1 MNSRENL
8 VIAAER
14 SMNCWEEV
22 GKTSIRLM
30 SRAIEF
36 HARKPKIKK
45 VPKEG
50 NAMKKKIYK
59 FMMLMWVVALALTA
73 CGAPQTVQTPP
84 PVVPVSVKP
93 DGIIAEGKLKPEQAA
108 NLSFQVRG
116 MVQEVKVK
124 IGDQVNKGDVLAR
137 LANASEAEAQLAS
150 ANLEMISAQQALNQL
165 LDTSGADLAQVVI
178 DLKDAVEAYDKA
190 DDYLNYLLDSKKVPQ
205 TDTRVYLVQTWKGYE
220 YRYKTKNFKGPAPDD
235 WIIEA
240 ENDLALKKANLEELQ
255 STYERMKDGADK
267 DQLALQEARLEN
279 ARAQVAAAESN
290 LSNYVLTAPFDGV
303 VADVAAE
310 VGQQAGAEARA
321 VSVINTSSWVIET
334 TDITELEVVDVAVG
348 QNVTFTADALSDIT
362 MNGVVTEISQ
372 SSFVENGD
380 VIYTVRIAANNVD
393 PRLKWGMTVEVTF
406 EPLETN

>member
-1 MNSRENL
+1 M
-8 VIAAER
+8 
-14 SMNCWEEV
+14 
-22 GKTSIRLM
+22 
-30 SRAIEF
+30 
-36 HARKPKIKK
+36 
-45 VPKEG
+45 
-50 NAMKKKIYK
+50 MKKNYK
-59 FMMLMWVVALALTA
+59 FMILIWIFALALTA
-73 CGAPQTVQTPP
+73 CGSPQIVQTSPP
-84 PVVPVSVKP
+84 AVPVSVKP

-108 NLSFQVRG
+108 NLSFQVRV
-116 MVQEVKVK
+116 MVQAVNVK
-124 IGDQVNKGDVLAR
+124 IGDKVNKGDVLAR

-150 ANLEMISAQQALNQL
+150 ANLELVSAQQALNEL
-165 LDTSGADLAQVVI
+165 MDTSGADLAQVVI

-220 YRYKTKNFKGPAPDD
+220 YRYKTKNFKGPAPED

-255 STYERMKDGADK
+255 STYERMKDGADT
-267 DQLALQEARLEN
+267 DQLALLEARLEN
-279 ARAQVAAAESN
+279 ARAQAAAAESN

-310 VGQQAGAEARA
+310 IGEQVGAESRA
-321 VSVINTSSWVIET
+321 VSIVNTSSWVIET
-334 TDITELEVVDVAVG
+334 TDITELEVVNVAVG
-348 QNVTFTADALSDIT
+348 QNVSFTADALSDVT
-362 MNGVVTEISQ
+362 MDGVVTEISQ

-380 VIYTVRIAANNVD
+380 VIYTVRIAANDVD